1 MYQQACCAAD
11 ENTPTRNYNLQSMRA
26 WRRPGFEAT
35 RTLCKYSCSPIR
47 LQNGLWRIVRDP
59 THLKKMTAEATDPCV
74 AAATKAAQA
83 LGCVVLKL
91 EQPQVIIG
99 VLRGRDVFAVCLLA
113 TERRCVTPSH
123 PLRSTSSILAVY
135 HQLLLLT
142 AIMRDQASGWLHA
155 SPCCSMCPCMRDV
168 NLLLYKLRV
177 HIM

>member
-1 MYQQACCAAD
+1 
-11 ENTPTRNYNLQSMRA
+11 MRA
-26 WRRPGFEAT
+26 RADEAT
-35 RTLCKYSCSPIR
+35 RIIIALRRGRGSEFAMATFLPLAVC
-47 LQNGLWRIVRDP
+47 
-59 THLKKMTAEATDPCV
+59 ATDPCV

-91 EQPQVIIG
+91 EQTQVITGI
-99 VLRGRDVFAVCLLA
+99 LRGRDVFAVCLLA

-155 SPCCSMCPCMRDV
+155 PPCCSMCPCMRDV
-168 NLLLYKLRV
+168 NLCALVEVTCTYYVTTTFQWYGSLMLTSPDYFFPVK
-177 HIM
+177 